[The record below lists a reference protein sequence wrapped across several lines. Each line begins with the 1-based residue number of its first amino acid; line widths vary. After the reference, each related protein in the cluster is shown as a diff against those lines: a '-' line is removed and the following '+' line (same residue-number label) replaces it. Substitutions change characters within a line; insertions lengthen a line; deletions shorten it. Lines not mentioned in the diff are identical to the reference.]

1 MTTNTAQVPVRLYV
15 ELDGEVAQALDRARK
30 DKRLSRPQFIR
41 STLAAALLEIGALA
55 SAVREPAR

>member
-1 MTTNTAQVPVRLYV
+1 MPTTTAPAAVRLYV

-41 STLAAALLEIGALA
+41 STLAAALLEAGALA
-55 SAVREPAR
+55 SAIREAGR